1 MEVSMTIFRIQYRGW
16 TKFLRGRDSGQAL
29 VEAALTMPILL
40 LLLLGAVELGDVAYA
55 AIQVSAAARS
65 GAQYAAM
72 NGGGYMDCNSSGT
85 GTCTSTSGIA
95 QAAAKDAL
103 RVSQRSSAFIVTATH
118 GCTCSNGSACSASL
132 ACTSPG
138 YPFITVTVQTQ
149 ASYPIAASV
158 PGLIPGGTVTLHG
171 YSQQLVLQ

>member
-1 MEVSMTIFRIQYRGW
+1 LVKGS
-16 TKFLRGRDSGQAL
+16 DSGQAL
-29 VEAALTMPILL
+29 VEAALTMPVLL

-85 GTCTSTSGIA
+85 GTCTASSGIK
-95 QAAAKDAL
+95 QAAKKDAL
-103 RVSQRSSAFIVTATH
+103 RVYQRIGDSNFAVTATH
-118 GCTCSNGSACSASL
+118 GCTCSNGTTCSVSL

-149 ASYPIAASV
+149 ATYPIVASV